1 MQITI
6 ACHQCDQDKRP
17 LTPCPA
23 CQAPPLAELELQ
35 AWRFSLHTLHMAR
48 IERRPRA
55 AEVVPS
61 RRPRMTPLRA
71 VVTVDLEQEP
81 ARLAEVASIVPMEP
95 AIPADEA
102 LSFDWGDEPRKLR
115 RTA

>member
-17 LTPCPA
+17 LTPCPT

-48 IERRPRA
+48 ITSQPEVAPQAGA
-55 AEVVPS
+55 AATASPVQFVIDADHGDPFE
-61 RRPRMTPLRA
+61 L
-71 VVTVDLEQEP
+71 
-81 ARLAEVASIVPMEP
+81 LAE
-95 AIPADEA
+95 
-102 LSFDWGDEPRKLR
+102 
-115 RTA
+115 

>member
-6 ACHQCDQDKRP
+6 ACHQCNEEKRP

-48 IERRPRA
+48 IERTPRA
-55 AEVVPS
+55 DEVEPM
-61 RRPRMTPLRA
+61 RRPQMTPLRA
-71 VVTVDLEQEP
+71 VVTVDLDEQP
-81 ARLAEVASIVPMEP
+81 AARENVAPIVPMEP

-102 LSFDWGDEPRKLR
+102 LSFDWGDEPRRLR

>member
-1 MQITI
+1 
-6 ACHQCDQDKRP
+6 
-17 LTPCPA
+17 
-23 CQAPPLAELELQ
+23 
-35 AWRFSLHTLHMAR
+35 
-48 IERRPRA
+48 
-55 AEVVPS
+55 
-61 RRPRMTPLRA
+61 MTPLRA
-71 VVTVDLEQEP
+71 VVTVDLEPEP